1 MNKFYV
7 DGIYEHLFNA
17 FKYFCDL
24 VVQFAHIFLLSN
36 AVENPL
42 MKNEVNRAFW
52 AYLGLKAWTE
62 TYSYAWDLYID
73 WGLLR

>member
-1 MNKFYV
+1 M
-7 DGIYEHLFNA
+7 
-17 FKYFCDL
+17 
-24 VVQFAHIFLLSN
+24 VVQFAHIFLISN

-52 AYLGLKAWTE
+52 VYLGLKAWTE
-62 TYSYAWDLYID
+62 SYSFAWDLYID